1 MRIKSIRIKN
11 FRSFQDEKIELDHYT
26 CLVGANG
33 AGKSTVLCAL
43 NVFFRETQ
51 NATTDLTSLHAED
64 FYCKDTK
71 VPIEITV
78 EFTDLTKEAQED
90 FSDYFR
96 QGLLAVTAKAVYDEN
111 SLTAPVRQFGQRLAM
126 MEFAPFFKKLNDG
139 ALAADLKAIY
149 AGLRTTFPE
158 LPSVASKDAM
168 VGALREYETAR
179 PAACQLIPSEDQ
191 FYGISKGS
199 NRLAKHIQWVYVPAV
214 KDASEEQSEAK
225 NSAIGRLLARAVRS
239 KVNFTED
246 LRKIAIAAQE
256 QYQKLLA
263 DNQAALDG
271 ITQSLGKRLG
281 QWAHPDAGLKV
292 QWQQDPKKSVQ
303 VEEPLAGILAREGEF
318 EGQITRF
325 GHGLQRSFLLSL
337 LQELAE
343 TEGVG
348 PTLILACEEP
358 ELYQHPPQAR
368 HLSTV
373 LRTISQKSGQIL
385 LTTHSPYF
393 VSGEAFE
400 NIRLVRRVQGTPRST
415 VKQYDYKSY
424 AEAFALAKGK
434 APMKPEGAMSKVVQV
449 LQPALN
455 EIFFA
460 QRLVLVE
467 GWEDVAYIHAWL
479 SLSDRWQQFRER
491 GLHIVPVQ
499 AKSAILQPLLIS
511 LGLAIPTF
519 TVYDSD
525 SDVVGTTHE
534 EIHRQDNIALLKA
547 LGEDHTVPFPTEPIW
562 GARRISWSTNMGQ
575 TVQSEI
581 DEQAWRDAGN
591 FASAECGNAKD
602 LTKNTLHIGYR
613 LAWLWERGHRSP
625 SLERL
630 AESILNFA

>member
-1 MRIKSIRIKN
+1 MRIKSVRIKN
-11 FRSFQDEKIELDHYT
+11 FRSFEDETIEFDRYT

-33 AGKSTVLCAL
+33 AGKSTILCAL

-51 NATTDLTSLHAED
+51 NATTDLISLHAED
-64 FYCKDTK
+64 FYCKNTK

-78 EFTDLTKEAQED
+78 EFTDLSKEAQED

-111 SLTAPVRQFGQRLAM
+111 SLTAPVKQFGQRLAM
-126 MEFAPFFKKLNDG
+126 MDFAPFFKALNDG
-139 ALAADLKAIY
+139 TPAADLKTIY
-149 AGLRTTFPE
+149 AGLRKDFPD
-158 LPSVASKDAM
+158 LPHAASKDAM
-168 VGALREYETAR
+168 AGALRDYEAAR
-179 PAACQLIPSEDQ
+179 PAACELIPSEDQ
-191 FYGISKGS
+191 FYGISKGA
-199 NRLAKHIQWVYVPAV
+199 NRLARYVQWVYVPAV

-239 KVNFTED
+239 KVNFSEE
-246 LRKIAIAAQE
+246 LRKITLAAQE
-256 QYQKLLA
+256 QYHKLLT
-263 DNQAALDG
+263 DNQIALDG
-271 ITQSLGKRLG
+271 ITKSLGTRLG

-318 EGQITRF
+318 EGQIARF

-368 HLSTV
+368 HLATV
-373 LRTISQKSGQIL
+373 LHTISQKGGQVF

-393 VSGEAFE
+393 VSGYAFE

-415 VKQYDYKSY
+415 VNQYDYKAY
-424 AEAFALAKGK
+424 AGAFARIKGK
-434 APMKPEGAMSKVVQV
+434 APMKPEGAMAKVSQI
-449 LQPALN
+449 LQPSLN

-479 SLSDRWQQFRER
+479 SLTDRWQQFRER
-491 GLHIVPVQ
+491 GLHVVPVQ
-499 AKSAILQPLLIS
+499 AKSALLQPLLIS
-511 LGLAIPTF
+511 YGLGIPTF
-519 TVYDSD
+519 TVFDSD

-534 EIHRQDNIALLKA
+534 EVHRQDNIALLKA
-547 LGEDHTVPFPTEPIW
+547 LGEDHTVPFPSEPVW
-562 GARRISWSTNMGQ
+562 GANRVSWSTNMGQ
-575 TVQSEI
+575 TIQGEI
-581 DEQAWRDAGN
+581 NEQAWKDAGN
-591 FASAECGNAKD
+591 FASVECGNAKD

-613 LAWLWERGHRSP
+613 LAWLWERGHHP
-625 SLERL
+625 ASLERL
-630 AESILNFA
+630 VESILTFA